1 MLFAFGNNAEANR
14 PLIVKV
20 SDESEPRIM
29 FPLNVVIPSTF
40 KYPDAVMLVEETLVA
55 VIYPLALM
63 LVEET

>member
-40 KYPDAVMLVEETLVA
+40 KYPDAVMLVEET
-55 VIYPLALM
+55 
-63 LVEET
+63 